1 MEIAL
6 AICVAVLAGLVVYIV
21 QDMKSQLK
29 DFRDHME
36 RQLREINQKLQ
47 ANATS
52 VAVLQAMKDRRED

>member
-47 ANATS
+47 ENATS